1 MDYDLN
7 YKHYI
12 FESCTDNNK
21 WAALCAMAQKY
32 PWHTTCRAENGWYRW
47 ARWRWRHNDGRI
59 KIMKQLLVKPAVWL
73 KMDEK
78 LNWNFFG
85 TFFLPTSVVFSGWHI
100 CIWLTSIAI
109 QIFKYA
115 ANFGIASS
123 TFFSASSDVVIALP
137 VNYTIWVIFQV
148 QGSLSF
154 SNRTSACLAKPCL
167 RMLEKFE
174 TKLFLLLRLFLWLR
188 HSVEIHVQSHHL

>member
-1 MDYDLN
+1 
-7 YKHYI
+7 
-12 FESCTDNNK
+12 
-21 WAALCAMAQKY
+21 MAQKY

-47 ARWRWRHNDGRI
+47 ARWRWRHNDGRM

-115 ANFGIASS
+115 ANFGIASW

-137 VNYTIWVIFQV
+137 ANYTNWVIFQV

-154 SNRTSACLAKPCL
+154 FKSNECLFGQTVFTNAREVWNKTFSL
-167 RMLEKFE
+167 AQTFSLIE
-174 TKLFLLLRLFLWLR
+174 TFCWDSRSISSSLDCNSSFTF
-188 HSVEIHVQSHHL
+188 

>member
-1 MDYDLN
+1 M
-7 YKHYI
+7 I
-12 FESCTDNNK
+12 
-21 WAALCAMAQKY
+21 
-32 PWHTTCRAENGWYRW
+32 ENGL
-47 ARWRWRHNDGRI
+47 
-59 KIMKQLLVKPAVWL
+59 KVKL
-73 KMDEK
+73 E
-78 LNWNFFG
+78 FFRN
-85 TFFLPTSVVFSGWHI
+85 FFLPTSVVFSGWHI

-115 ANFGIASS
+115 ANFGIASW

-188 HSVEIHVQSHHL
+188 HSVEIHVQSYHLKIVIPVLHFKEKVLQRHPSGNSVEV